1 MTRQFYL
8 WCALKWVEIQI
19 LGYLSGKGTAPS
31 YQTREISGVQ
41 GQHLQDELVGGEVS
55 GCLCH
60 RRMVRMGKDQS
71 SGTRTLPIWSCA
83 VIGHELSLQP
93 PSDMP
98 VDLLFKEIC
107 LLGLSPAC
115 DLLPGL
121 PGGWGHRCV
130 LL

>member
-1 MTRQFYL
+1 MVCTEVGRDTNPGLLKRERHCTRHGRL
-8 WCALKWVEIQI
+8 AGL
-19 LGYLSGKGTAPS
+19 
-31 YQTREISGVQ
+31 Q

-55 GCLCH
+55 GCLCR

-107 LLGLSPAC
+107 SLGLSPAC